1 MKFSPKKKA
10 KMRKIRQ
17 RRINKTCKYMTG
29 RCIDYENHYIVKDQG
44 IIDNVMYLLVDIG
57 ENQYAIYKIVKLYEY
72 VRLSDK
78 KVLLN
83 KKELSNHFNW
93 DDHSTLE
100 ISEEGKILSVKTTEK
115 VSQIKNNKIVHSW
128 VLKN

>member
-1 MKFSPKKKA
+1 MSPKTDVFGKCPLK
-10 KMRKIRQ
+10 
-17 RRINKTCKYMTG
+17 
-29 RCIDYENHYIVKDQG
+29 HIVKDQA
-44 IIDNVMYLLVDIG
+44 IINNVMYLLVDIG

-100 ISEEGKILSVKTTEK
+100 ISEDGKILSVKTTEK

>member
-1 MKFSPKKKA
+1 M
-10 KMRKIRQ
+10 I
-17 RRINKTCKYMTG
+17 G
-29 RCIDYENHYIVKDQG
+29 RCIDYENHYIVKDQA

-72 VRLSDK
+72 VKLSDK

-93 DDHSTLE
+93 YNHNTIEIADD
-100 ISEEGKILSVKTTEK
+100 GKIISVKRTE
-115 VSQIKNNKIVHSW
+115 QIMHIKNQKAIYTWIVRE
-128 VLKN
+128 